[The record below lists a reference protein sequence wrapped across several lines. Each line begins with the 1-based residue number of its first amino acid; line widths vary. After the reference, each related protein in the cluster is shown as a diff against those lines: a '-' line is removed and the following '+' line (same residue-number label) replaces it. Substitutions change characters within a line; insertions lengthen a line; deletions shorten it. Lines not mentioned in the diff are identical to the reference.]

1 MLSFFVQ
8 SSELGLPHRLTRR
21 RVWPTPLG
29 SGGKVH
35 SLARE
40 GVGGVPI
47 PTRGHTQC
55 IAERQMVSVLN
66 KKNPPLTLYSTCKI
80 LFCLDRYYSE
90 QQHNTRLKARRAR
103 VGEARKQEERERL
116 EYFGIL
122 SHPPS
127 PISFSKYLAP
137 SGIK

>member
-1 MLSFFVQ
+1 
-8 SSELGLPHRLTRR
+8 
-21 RVWPTPLG
+21 
-29 SGGKVH
+29 
-35 SLARE
+35 
-40 GVGGVPI
+40 
-47 PTRGHTQC
+47 
-55 IAERQMVSVLN
+55 MVSGLS
-66 KKNPPLTLYSTCKI
+66 KKITLLLYSQLTEF
-80 LFCLDRYYSE
+80 FCAWCRYYSE

-127 PISFSKYLAP
+127 PISFSKYMAL